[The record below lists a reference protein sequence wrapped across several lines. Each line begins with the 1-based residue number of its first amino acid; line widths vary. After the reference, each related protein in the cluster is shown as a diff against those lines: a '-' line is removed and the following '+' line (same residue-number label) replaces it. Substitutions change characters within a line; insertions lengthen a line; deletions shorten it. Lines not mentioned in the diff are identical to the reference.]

1 MTKKNTAKMSDW
13 FRIWPLFS
21 ELSIINCLYFKNSY
35 ISWRINAIMLVWIQ
49 FWYVSEV
56 WILLCF
62 GYDCYLPDLNVWGIQ
77 THVHSSKCIEVQMW
91 KLQPAE
97 REHYISVKLRWRK
110 YPVGCCFHLLDKI
123 DWLDRVLNSTG
134 NISAI

>member
-1 MTKKNTAKMSDW
+1 MTKKILQKCPTD
-13 FRIWPLFS
+13 FGFWPLFS
-21 ELSIINCLYFKNSY
+21 ELSIINCLYFKDSY

-62 GYDCYLPDLNVWGIQ
+62 GYDCYLLVFKCLGYTNACAFIKVHWSPNV
-77 THVHSSKCIEVQMW
+77 K
-91 KLQPAE
+91 PAE

-110 YPVGCCFHLLDKI
+110 YPVGFCFHLLDKI
-123 DWLDRVLNSTG
+123 DWLDRVLNSIG